1 MTKKKYFMIGVLAL
15 SIATLSGCVG
25 EVKTLECT
33 KTSDSEGMKM
43 NELIKAEF
51 NGNKVTNI
59 DMNISFDTT
68 GQQDGFAKTLED
80 SLKKSFDEEYG
91 NKKCRNC
98 KNSDHE
104 RFDNGIRHILLR
116 RDLHIR
122 RAQVNHKICAF
133 ELVQMQLPC
142 QLGSKIPS
150 IEFDDSCL
158 FLALSS
164 DAVCCFGGFQRG
176 NLHKVCQEEPDADCG
191 NHADDN
197 L

>member
-59 DMNISFDTT
+59 DMNISFDIT

-91 NKKCRNC
+91 DKKGVDY
-98 KNSDHE
+98 K
-104 RFDNGIRHILLR
+104 
-116 RDLHIR
+116 
-122 RAQVNHKICAF
+122 VNTTSKEVGVSIKM
-133 ELVQMQLPC
+133 ELDKMTDADKKELNVE
-142 QLGSKIPS
+142 GGYDTY
-150 IEFDDSCL
+150 DDSKKDLEKEGYTC
-158 FLALSS
+158 
-164 DAVCCFGGFQRG
+164 
-176 NLHKVCQEEPDADCG
+176 K
-191 NHADDN
+191 
-197 L
+197 

>member
-91 NKKCRNC
+91 NKKGVDY
-98 KNSDHE
+98 K
-104 RFDNGIRHILLR
+104 
-116 RDLHIR
+116 
-122 RAQVNHKICAF
+122 VNTTSKEVGVSIKM
-133 ELVQMQLPC
+133 ELDKMTDADKKELNVE
-142 QLGSKIPS
+142 GGYDTY
-150 IEFDDSCL
+150 DDSKKDLEKEGYTC
-158 FLALSS
+158 
-164 DAVCCFGGFQRG
+164 
-176 NLHKVCQEEPDADCG
+176 K
-191 NHADDN
+191 
-197 L
+197 

>member
-15 SIATLSGCVG
+15 SIATLSGCAG

-80 SLKKSFDEEYG
+80 SL
-91 NKKCRNC
+91 
-98 KNSDHE
+98 
-104 RFDNGIRHILLR
+104 
-116 RDLHIR
+116 
-122 RAQVNHKICAF
+122 
-133 ELVQMQLPC
+133 
-142 QLGSKIPS
+142 
-150 IEFDDSCL
+150 
-158 FLALSS
+158 
-164 DAVCCFGGFQRG
+164 
-176 NLHKVCQEEPDADCG
+176 
-191 NHADDN
+191 
-197 L
+197 

>member
-59 DMNISFDTT
+59 DMNISFDIT

-91 NKKCRNC
+91 NKKGVDY
-98 KNSDHE
+98 K
-104 RFDNGIRHILLR
+104 
-116 RDLHIR
+116 
-122 RAQVNHKICAF
+122 VNTTSKEVGVSIKM
-133 ELVQMQLPC
+133 ELDKMTDADKKELNVE
-142 QLGSKIPS
+142 GGYDTY
-150 IEFDDSCL
+150 DDSKKDLEKEGYTC
-158 FLALSS
+158 
-164 DAVCCFGGFQRG
+164 
-176 NLHKVCQEEPDADCG
+176 K
-191 NHADDN
+191 
-197 L
+197 

>member
-91 NKKCRNC
+91 NKKGVDY
-98 KNSDHE
+98 K
-104 RFDNGIRHILLR
+104 
-116 RDLHIR
+116 
-122 RAQVNHKICAF
+122 VNTTSKEVGVSIKM
-133 ELVQMQLPC
+133 ELDKMTDDDKKELNVED
-142 QLGSKIPS
+142 GYDTY
-150 IEFDDSCL
+150 DDSKKDLEKEGYTC
-158 FLALSS
+158 
-164 DAVCCFGGFQRG
+164 
-176 NLHKVCQEEPDADCG
+176 K
-191 NHADDN
+191 
-197 L
+197 

>member
-80 SLKKSFDEEYG
+80 SLKKSFDKEYG
-91 NKKCRNC
+91 DKKGVDY
-98 KNSDHE
+98 K
-104 RFDNGIRHILLR
+104 
-116 RDLHIR
+116 
-122 RAQVNHKICAF
+122 VNTTSKEVGVSIKM
-133 ELVQMQLPC
+133 ELDKMTDADKKELNVE
-142 QLGSKIPS
+142 GGYDTY
-150 IEFDDSCL
+150 DDSKKDLEKEGYTC
-158 FLALSS
+158 
-164 DAVCCFGGFQRG
+164 
-176 NLHKVCQEEPDADCG
+176 K
-191 NHADDN
+191 
-197 L
+197 

>member
-80 SLKKSFDEEYG
+80 SLKESFDDKYG
-91 NKKCRNC
+91 NKKGVDY
-98 KNSDHE
+98 K
-104 RFDNGIRHILLR
+104 
-116 RDLHIR
+116 
-122 RAQVNHKICAF
+122 VNTTSSEVGVSIKM
-133 ELVQMQLPC
+133 ELDKMTDADKKELNVED
-142 QLGSKIPS
+142 GYDTY
-150 IEFDDSCL
+150 DDSKKDLEKEGYTC
-158 FLALSS
+158 
-164 DAVCCFGGFQRG
+164 
-176 NLHKVCQEEPDADCG
+176 K
-191 NHADDN
+191 
-197 L
+197 